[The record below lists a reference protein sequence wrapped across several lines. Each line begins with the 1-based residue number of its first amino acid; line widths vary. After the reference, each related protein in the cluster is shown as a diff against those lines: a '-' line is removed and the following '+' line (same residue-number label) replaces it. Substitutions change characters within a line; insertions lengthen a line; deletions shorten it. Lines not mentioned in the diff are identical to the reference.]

1 MVMRI
6 KQWGSKFEVFKN
18 IKNKLNKS
26 PSNNYRSDEL
36 FGMPLSIVQALNG
49 SGYPFPRFVVD
60 IIEFLK
66 ENALDMDGI
75 FRRCGSQKR
84 IQEMREACNFLR
96 CDDPLPEDMK
106 TLNQANDLSDLLK
119 QYLRS
124 IPQKLIPESINEILV
139 SAMSSKF
146 SFFLLFP
153 ELKLILFRKHI
164 REVFGNYKICSTTF
178 AR

>member
-1 MVMRI
+1 MRI

-26 PSNNYRSDEL
+26 PSTNYRRNEL
-36 FGMPLSIVQALNG
+36 FGMPLSMVQALNT
-49 SGYPFPRFVVD
+49 SGYPFPRFIVD
-60 IIEFLK
+60 IVEFLK
-66 ENALDMDGI
+66 ENALDMDGL

-84 IQEMREACNFLR
+84 IQEMRDLCNALD
-96 CDDPLPEDMK
+96 CDDPLPEDLK

-124 IPQKLIPESINEILV
+124 IPQRLIPESINEILV

-146 SFFLLFP
+146 SFLILVNL
-153 ELKLILFRKHI
+153 LKLFREFT
-164 REVFGNYKICSTTF
+164 R
-178 AR
+178 